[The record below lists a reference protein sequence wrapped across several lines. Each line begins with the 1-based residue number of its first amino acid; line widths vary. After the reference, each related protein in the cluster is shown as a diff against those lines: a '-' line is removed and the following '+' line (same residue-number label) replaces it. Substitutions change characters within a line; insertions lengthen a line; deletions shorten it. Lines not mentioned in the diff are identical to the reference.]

1 MKKILFP
8 LLNLE
13 LNMNPIAFNLFG
25 IDVYWYGIIIIASI
39 VLALFLC
46 KKNDGKFGI
55 KYEDI
60 LDLSIFLIPISII
73 CARIYYIIFSPN
85 KFTSLSQILNFKD
98 GGLAIYGGIIGG
110 IIVAYIFCKKRGM
123 QILDLLDYIVPFLAL
138 GQAIGRWA
146 NFINVEAYG
155 TVTNMPWKMGIVEFG
170 IVKYV
175 HPTFLYESIATFII
189 FLLLV
194 KISKNRKFKGEITYL
209 YIIMYSCI
217 RTIIEALRIDSLM
230 LYNVRISQILSII
243 LFVTFCIVL
252 SKKIETT
259 KITKISKVKSIK
271 KSHDS

>member
-13 LNMNPIAFNLFG
+13 LNINPVAFNVFG
-25 IDVYWYGIIIIASI
+25 IDVHWYGIIIVASI

-46 KKNDGKFGI
+46 KKDDGKFNI

-85 KFTSLSQILNFKD
+85 KFTNLNQILNFKD
-98 GGLAIYGGIIGG
+98 GGLAIYGAIIGG
-110 IIVAYIFCKKRGM
+110 AIVAYIFCKRKNI
-123 QILDLLDYIVPFLAL
+123 QILDLLDYIIPFLAL

-155 TVTNMPWKMGIVEFG
+155 TVTNMPWKMGIVELG
-170 IVKYV
+170 VVKYV
-175 HPTFLYESIATFII
+175 HPTFLYESIATFAIFII
-189 FLLLV
+189 LIR
-194 KISKNRKFKGEITYL
+194 ISKNRRFKGEITYL
-209 YIIMYSCI
+209 YIIMYSFI
-217 RTIIEALRIDSLM
+217 RTIIEGLRIDSLM

-243 LFVTFCIVL
+243 LFVTFCIL
-252 SKKIETT
+252 LPKKIEIT
-259 KITKISKVKSIK
+259 KIIKISKVKSIK